1 MKNKN
6 QETCEY
12 SVNLSEED
20 FYRETKASDWRAIT
34 RSIYSRRKVEQSLS
48 RKKKKFSS
56 RRFPE
61 TGVLFFF
68 SGLILKST
76 GKVNKQWRNVT
87 NRTKSGSG

>member
-34 RSIYSRRKVEQSLS
+34 RSIYSRRKVDQ
-48 RKKKKFSS
+48 
-56 RRFPE
+56 
-61 TGVLFFF
+61 
-68 SGLILKST
+68 
-76 GKVNKQWRNVT
+76 
-87 NRTKSGSG
+87 